1 MEKLY
6 APTPDGYCGDEENGQ
21 TSAWYVFSALGFYPV
36 TPADDVYVLGSPLFK
51 SVTLQLPDN
60 KKFLIKR
67 VERSKGSELVES
79 VQLNGKKM
87 EGFEL
92 PFAVFRDNGNLTFFK
107 N

>member
-1 MEKLY
+1 MRLPLM
-6 APTPDGYCGDEENGQ
+6 AIVVMRIMDRLR
-21 TSAWYVFSALGFYPV
+21 LG
-36 TPADDVYVLGSPLFK
+36 DVYVLGSPLFK

-60 KKFLIKR
+60 KRFLIKS